1 MKSGKIV
8 VAIAGGL
15 LLTGCATSNP
25 FSNIPVE
32 DRSTVRSGQP
42 SAQPVQVPETPPSGV
57 VVTPMD
63 PGLGVRPLDV
73 EPIVRAQREVMPP
86 ADEMWPSSAPP
97 VSASQNMPAFPP
109 ADEVWRSST
118 PAGQQPSSEQPASI
132 DNAAIVALLD
142 SARQESSQGDLRSAQ
157 TRLERAQRIAPRE
170 PEVYF
175 QLADVK
181 RQLGQFMD
189 AEQVALRGVDVA
201 SGQSAQLRRL
211 WALISQ
217 IRTEAGDLAGANDA
231 RVEAARH

>member
-1 MKSGKIV
+1 MNSGKLG
-8 VAIAGGL
+8 VALAGGL

-32 DRSTVRSGQP
+32 DRSSGAAAVQQP
-42 SAQPVQVPETPPSGV
+42 AQTAPSGV

-63 PGLGVRPLDV
+63 PGLGVRPLEV
-73 EPIVRAQREVMPP
+73 EPIVRAQREIL
-86 ADEMWPSSAPP
+86 
-97 VSASQNMPAFPP
+97 PP
-109 ADEVWRSST
+109 ADEVW
-118 PAGQQPSSEQPASI
+118 QPSPVTPTAPAPSPVESPASV
-132 DNAAIVALLD
+132 DNAAVVALLD
-142 SARQESSQGDLRSAQ
+142 TAKQETAQGDLRAAQ

-170 PEVYF
+170 PEVYY

-201 SGQSAQLRRL
+201 SGQNASLRRL

-217 IRTEAGDLAGANDA
+217 IRTEAGDLAGADDA
-231 RVEAARH
+231 RQQASRY

>member
-1 MKSGKIV
+1 MDTGKLM

-42 SAQPVQVPETPPSGV
+42 AQPVQVPEAPSGV
-57 VVTPMD
+57 IVTPMD
-63 PGLGVRPLDV
+63 PGLGVRPLEA
-73 EPIVRAQREVMPP
+73 EPIFREQRAVL
-86 ADEMWPSSAPP
+86 
-97 VSASQNMPAFPP
+97 PP
-109 ADEVWRSST
+109 ADEVW
-118 PAGQQPSSEQPASI
+118 QPSSPPADESWRPAMPPADEVWQPSSPATQPSASQPGSV
-132 DNAAIVALLD
+132 DNAAVVALLD
-142 SARQESSQGDLRSAQ
+142 TARQETSQGDLRAAQ

-211 WALISQ
+211 WALVSQ

-231 RVEAARH
+231 REEASRH

>member
-1 MKSGKIV
+1 MNSGKLG
-8 VAIAGGL
+8 VALAGGL

-32 DRSTVRSGQP
+32 DRSSGAAAVQ
-42 SAQPVQVPETPPSGV
+42 QPVQTEPSGV

-63 PGLGVRPLDV
+63 PGLGVRPLEV
-73 EPIVRAQREVMPP
+73 EPIVRAQREVL
-86 ADEMWPSSAPP
+86 
-97 VSASQNMPAFPP
+97 PP
-109 ADEVWRSST
+109 ADEVW
-118 PAGQQPSSEQPASI
+118 QPSPVTPTAPVPSPVESPASV
-132 DNAAIVALLD
+132 DNAAVVALLD
-142 SARQESSQGDLRSAQ
+142 TAKQETAQGDLRAAQ

-170 PEVYF
+170 PEVYY

-201 SGQSAQLRRL
+201 SGQNASLRRL

-217 IRTEAGDLAGANDA
+217 IRTEAGDLAGADDA
-231 RVEAARH
+231 RQQASRY

>member
-1 MKSGKIV
+1 MNIGRV
-8 VAIAGGL
+8 LVAVMGGL

-32 DRSTVRSGQP
+32 DRSTQRSSQTTQT
-42 SAQPVQVPETPPSGV
+42 APVTEPASGV

-63 PGLGVRPLDV
+63 PGLGVRPIDV
-73 EPIVRAQREVMPP
+73 EPIVREQR
-86 ADEMWPSSAPP
+86 
-97 VSASQNMPAFPP
+97 ASLPP
-109 ADEVWRSST
+109 ADEVWQPSLPPADEVWQPSAPST
-118 PAGQQPSSEQPASI
+118 PQTPSQSGSV
-132 DNAAIVALLD
+132 DNAAVVALLD
-142 SARQESSQGDLRSAQ
+142 SAQQETAQGDLRAAQ

-170 PEVYF
+170 PEVYL
-175 QLADVK
+175 QLADIK

-201 SGQSAQLRRL
+201 SGQSNQLRRL

-231 RVEAARH
+231 REEAGRH

>member
-1 MKSGKIV
+1 MNIGKLA

-32 DRSTVRSGQP
+32 ERSSGQATRP
-42 SAQPVQVPETPPSGV
+42 AETNPAGV
-57 VVTPMD
+57 VVTPID
-63 PGLGVRPLDV
+63 PGLGVRPLQA
-73 EPIVRAQREVMPP
+73 EPILRDQRETL
-86 ADEMWPSSAPP
+86 
-97 VSASQNMPAFPP
+97 PP
-109 ADEVWRSST
+109 ADEVWQPST
-118 PAGQQPSSEQPASI
+118 PAISSDNQPSITQPAGVE
-132 DNAAIVALLD
+132 NAAVVALLD
-142 SARQESSQGDLRSAQ
+142 TARQETSQGDMRAAQ
-157 TRLERAQRIAPRE
+157 VRLERAQRIAPRE

-189 AEQVALRGVDVA
+189 AEQVALRGIDVA
-201 SGQSAQLRRL
+201 SGEPASLRRL

-231 RVEAARH
+231 REEASRY

>member
-1 MKSGKIV
+1 MDTGKLMV
-8 VAIAGGL
+8 VIAGGL

-42 SAQPVQVPETPPSGV
+42 SQPVQVPEAPSGV
-57 VVTPMD
+57 IVTPMD
-63 PGLGVRPLDV
+63 PGLGVRPLEA
-73 EPIVRAQREVMPP
+73 EPIFREQRAVL
-86 ADEMWPSSAPP
+86 
-97 VSASQNMPAFPP
+97 PP
-109 ADEVWRSST
+109 ADEVWQ
-118 PAGQQPSSEQPASI
+118 PAMPPADEVWQPSSPATQSPATQPSASQPGSV
-132 DNAAIVALLD
+132 DNAAVVALLD
-142 SARQESSQGDLRSAQ
+142 TARQETSQGDLRAAQ

-211 WALISQ
+211 WALVSQ

-231 RVEAARH
+231 REEASRH

>member
-1 MKSGKIV
+1 MNIGRV
-8 VAIAGGL
+8 LVAVMGGL

-32 DRSTVRSGQP
+32 DRSTQRSSQTTQT
-42 SAQPVQVPETPPSGV
+42 APVTEPASGV

-63 PGLGVRPLDV
+63 PGLGVRPIDV
-73 EPIVRAQREVMPP
+73 EPIVREQRT
-86 ADEMWPSSAPP
+86 SL
-97 VSASQNMPAFPP
+97 PP
-109 ADEVWRSST
+109 ADEVWQPSAPST
-118 PAGQQPSSEQPASI
+118 PQTPSQSGSV
-132 DNAAIVALLD
+132 DNAAVVALLD
-142 SARQESSQGDLRSAQ
+142 SAQQETAQGDLRAAQ

-170 PEVYF
+170 PEVYL
-175 QLADVK
+175 QLADIK

-201 SGQSAQLRRL
+201 SGQSNQLRRL

-231 RVEAARH
+231 REEAGRH

>member
-1 MKSGKIV
+1 MDTGKLMV
-8 VAIAGGL
+8 VIAGGL

-42 SAQPVQVPETPPSGV
+42 SQPVQVPEAPSGV
-57 VVTPMD
+57 IVTPMD
-63 PGLGVRPLDV
+63 PGLGVRPLEA
-73 EPIVRAQREVMPP
+73 EPIFREQRSVL
-86 ADEMWPSSAPP
+86 
-97 VSASQNMPAFPP
+97 PP
-109 ADEVWRSST
+109 ADEVWQ
-118 PAGQQPSSEQPASI
+118 PAMPPADEVWQPSSPATQSPSTQPSASQPGSV
-132 DNAAIVALLD
+132 DNAAVVALLD
-142 SARQESSQGDLRSAQ
+142 TARQETSQGDLRAAQ

-211 WALISQ
+211 WALVSQ
-217 IRTEAGDLAGANDA
+217 IRTEVGDLAGANDA
-231 RVEAARH
+231 REEASRH

>member
-1 MKSGKIV
+1 MNSGKLG
-8 VAIAGGL
+8 VALAGGL

-32 DRSTVRSGQP
+32 DRSSGAAAVQ
-42 SAQPVQVPETPPSGV
+42 QPVQTEPSGV

-63 PGLGVRPLDV
+63 PGLGVRPLEV
-73 EPIVRAQREVMPP
+73 EPIVRAQREIL
-86 ADEMWPSSAPP
+86 
-97 VSASQNMPAFPP
+97 PP
-109 ADEVWRSST
+109 ADEVW
-118 PAGQQPSSEQPASI
+118 QPSPVTPTAPAPSPAESPASV
-132 DNAAIVALLD
+132 DNAAVVALLD
-142 SARQESSQGDLRSAQ
+142 TAKQETAQGDLRAAQ

-170 PEVYF
+170 PEVYY

-201 SGQSAQLRRL
+201 SGQNASLRRL

-217 IRTEAGDLAGANDA
+217 IRTEAGDLAGADDA
-231 RVEAARH
+231 RQQASRY

>member
-1 MKSGKIV
+1 MRTGKLV
-8 VAIAGGL
+8 VAIAGSL

-32 DRSTVRSGQP
+32 DRSTVRSGASTP
-42 SAQPVQVPETPPSGV
+42 PVQIPESPSGV

-73 EPIVRAQREVMPP
+73 QPIIREQRTDLPP
-86 ADEMWPSSAPP
+86 PDEMWPSSVPP
-97 VSASQNMPAFPP
+97 SSASAPVLPP
-109 ADEVWRSST
+109 ADEVWRPSA
-118 PAGQQPSSEQPASI
+118 PASPAAVEQPASI

-142 SARQESSQGDLRSAQ
+142 SAKQETAQGDLRSAQ

-231 RVEAARH
+231 REEAARH

>member
-1 MKSGKIV
+1 MSNGKI
-8 VAIAGGL
+8 ALAFMGAL

-25 FSNIPVE
+25 YGNNIPVE
-32 DRSTVRSGQP
+32 DRSIGRGVGAPQP
-42 SAQPVQVPETPPSGV
+42 SQPSVTPERPSNV
-57 VVTPMD
+57 VVTPVD
-63 PGLGVRPLDV
+63 PGLGVRPIEV
-73 EPIVRAQREVMPP
+73 EPIIRAQREVLPP
-86 ADEMWPSSAPP
+86 ADQVWQPS
-97 VSASQNMPAFPP
+97 MPADSSQFSI
-109 ADEVWRSST
+109 DE
-118 PAGQQPSSEQPASI
+118 PASMG
-132 DNAAIVALLD
+132 NAAVVALLD
-142 SARQESSQGDLRSAQ
+142 SAQQESTQGDLRAAQ

-201 SGQSAQLRRL
+201 SGQSTHLRRL

-231 RVEAARH
+231 RVEASRH

>member
-1 MKSGKIV
+1 MEAGKIV

-32 DRSTVRSGQP
+32 DRSTVRSGLP
-42 SAQPVQVPETPPSGV
+42 SVQVPETSSGV
-57 VVTPMD
+57 IVTPMD
-63 PGLGVRPLDV
+63 PSLGVRPIQA
-73 EPIVRAQREVMPP
+73 EPIIREQRAVL
-86 ADEMWPSSAPP
+86 
-97 VSASQNMPAFPP
+97 PP
-109 ADEVWRSST
+109 ADEVW
-118 PAGQQPSSEQPASI
+118 QPSSTLGQPSI
-132 DNAAIVALLD
+132 SQPPSLDNAAVVALLD
-142 SARQESSQGDLRSAQ
+142 TAKQETSTGDLRAAQ
-157 TRLERAQRIAPRE
+157 ARLERAQRIAPRE

-201 SGQSAQLRRL
+201 SGQSTHLRRL

-231 RVEAARH
+231 RVEASRH

>member
-1 MKSGKIV
+1 MDSGKLV

-32 DRSTVRSGQP
+32 DRSTVRSGQA
-42 SAQPVQVPETPPSGV
+42 SQSVQVPENPSGV
-57 VVTPMD
+57 IVTPMD
-63 PGLGVRPLDV
+63 PGLGVRPIEA
-73 EPIVRAQREVMPP
+73 EPIIREQRAVLPPSDEV
-86 ADEMWPSSAPP
+86 WQPSL
-97 VSASQNMPAFPP
+97 PP
-109 ADEVWRSST
+109 ADEVW
-118 PAGQQPSSEQPASI
+118 QPSSPSVQPSASQI
-132 DNAAIVALLD
+132 GSVDNAAIVALLD
-142 SARQESSQGDLRSAQ
+142 TAKQETTQGDLRGAQ

-189 AEQVALRGVDVA
+189 AEQVALRGIDVA
-201 SGQSAQLRRL
+201 SGQTSQLRRL

-231 RVEAARH
+231 REEASRY

>member
-1 MKSGKIV
+1 MNSGKLG
-8 VAIAGGL
+8 VALAGGL

-32 DRSTVRSGQP
+32 DRSSGAAAVQQP
-42 SAQPVQVPETPPSGV
+42 AQTAPSGV

-63 PGLGVRPLDV
+63 PGLGVRPLEV
-73 EPIVRAQREVMPP
+73 EPIVRAQREVL
-86 ADEMWPSSAPP
+86 
-97 VSASQNMPAFPP
+97 PP
-109 ADEVWRSST
+109 ADEVW
-118 PAGQQPSSEQPASI
+118 QPSPVTPTAPVPSPVESPASV
-132 DNAAIVALLD
+132 DNAAVVALLD
-142 SARQESSQGDLRSAQ
+142 TAKQETAQGDLRAAQ

-170 PEVYF
+170 PEVYY

-201 SGQSAQLRRL
+201 SGQNASLRRL

-217 IRTEAGDLAGANDA
+217 IRTEAGDLAGADDA
-231 RVEAARH
+231 RQQASRY

>member
-1 MKSGKIV
+1 MKSGKLV

-42 SAQPVQVPETPPSGV
+42 STQPVQVPETPSGV

-86 ADEMWPSSAPP
+86 ADEMWPSSTPP

-109 ADEVWRSST
+109 ADEVWR
-118 PAGQQPSSEQPASI
+118 PSAPQASEQPASI

-142 SARQESSQGDLRSAQ
+142 SARQETSQGDLRSAQ

>member
-1 MKSGKIV
+1 MGSGKIAM
-8 VAIAGGL
+8 AIAGGL

-32 DRSTVRSGQP
+32 DRSTVRAGQ
-42 SAQPVQVPETPPSGV
+42 SSIQPETSAGV
-57 VVTPMD
+57 IVTPMD
-63 PGLGVRPLDV
+63 PGIGVRPIEA
-73 EPIVRAQREVMPP
+73 EPIIREQRAVL
-86 ADEMWPSSAPP
+86 
-97 VSASQNMPAFPP
+97 PP
-109 ADEVWRSST
+109 ADEVWQPSST
-118 PAGQQPSSEQPASI
+118 PSQPSSVQVPSV
-132 DNAAIVALLD
+132 DNAAVVALLD
-142 SARQESSQGDLRSAQ
+142 TAKHETTTGDLRAAQ
-157 TRLERAQRIAPRE
+157 ARLERALRIAPRE

-201 SGQSAQLRRL
+201 SGQSTQLRRL

-231 RVEAARH
+231 RVEASRH

>member
-1 MKSGKIV
+1 MDTGKLMV
-8 VAIAGGL
+8 VIAGGL

-42 SAQPVQVPETPPSGV
+42 SQPVQVPEAPSGV
-57 VVTPMD
+57 IVTPMD
-63 PGLGVRPLDV
+63 PGLGVRPLEA
-73 EPIVRAQREVMPP
+73 EPIFREQRAVL
-86 ADEMWPSSAPP
+86 
-97 VSASQNMPAFPP
+97 PP
-109 ADEVWRSST
+109 ADEVWQ
-118 PAGQQPSSEQPASI
+118 PAMPPADEVWQPSSPATQSPSTQPSASQPGSV
-132 DNAAIVALLD
+132 DNAAVVALLD
-142 SARQESSQGDLRSAQ
+142 TARQETSQGDLRAAQ

-211 WALISQ
+211 WALVSQ

-231 RVEAARH
+231 REEASRH